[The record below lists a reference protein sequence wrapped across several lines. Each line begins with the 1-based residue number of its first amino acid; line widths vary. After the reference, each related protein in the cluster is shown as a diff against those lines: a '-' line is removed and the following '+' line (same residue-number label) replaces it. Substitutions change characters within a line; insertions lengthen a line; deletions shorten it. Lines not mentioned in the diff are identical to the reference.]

1 MHKLDPND
9 MDALFREG
17 ADKHEFTY
25 NPDAWA
31 MMEDKLNKKDRKKY
45 FLWFFLGFLLL
56 GGAGTYFFSGSQK
69 PTPLAVTSNNEI
81 ASENTNL
88 QAVVNEVI
96 NNSISEKREDN
107 NVTKTEE
114 ETTREI
120 QNSKVTN
127 NIAQDNAETKGEYI
141 ISNSAV
147 RNNNTGIQNR
157 IQSENTG
164 NLADSEVVS
173 VYSQEEH
180 MISDPSIEDIRNI
193 DLTDTDFNEAV
204 SHSLLIGTKQNK
216 RDLLVVE
223 VLEDEIS
230 NSAKSIENREEIF
243 IVPPYVSSKS
253 GVTARY
259 VLTAFGSSDFSS
271 VGFFS
276 DPQSGFTLGTKM
288 GVQVAHKFQFDLG
301 FAYSLKRYG
310 SEGID
315 YNVEGG
321 WDTMQGVNP
330 TWMDGKGDVIQIPLE
345 ATYYING
352 YENNSFFV
360 NAGISSYLFNS
371 EWYGFKYD
379 PEDLLVNPEPL
390 LEEITMD
397 DIPRRNFH
405 LAGVARVSIG
415 YQRIISPNMAF
426 EISPYLQIP
435 LTGIG
440 EGKVDL
446 YTAGVQFAVK
456 FNTK

>member
-1 MHKLDPND
+1 MHKLDPED

-31 MMEDKLNKKDRKKY
+31 MMEDKLDNKNRKKY
-45 FLWFFLGFLLL
+45 FLWFFLGFLFL
-56 GGAGTYFFSGSQK
+56 GGVVGTYFFTNGSEQS
-69 PTPLAVTSNNEI
+69 TPLTVTSNNEI
-81 ASENTNL
+81 ASENTRL
-88 QAVVNEVI
+88 QTIESEVK
-96 NNSISEKREDN
+96 NSPKGLTSDQN
-107 NVTKTEE
+107 DVTNSTAGAN
-114 ETTREI
+114 REI
-120 QNSKVTN
+120 QNSEVTN
-127 NIAQDNAETKGEYI
+127 IVAEEKRDYINA
-141 ISNSAV
+141 NSVV
-147 RNNNTGIQNR
+147 RNNNRGIQSS

-164 NLADSEVVS
+164 SLVDNEVVS
-173 VYSQEEH
+173 VSSQEGQ
-180 MISDPSIEDIRNI
+180 MISDFS
-193 DLTDTDFNEAV
+193 
-204 SHSLLIGTKQNK
+204 K
-216 RDLLVVE
+216 
-223 VLEDEIS
+223 DEIS
-230 NSAKSIENREEIF
+230 NIGVVDTDLNEVTNYASVIDTKQNTRGLLTVKGLKNKSFNSAKSNDSSEESFNLQPSLTSEPI
-243 IVPPYVSSKS
+243 ILA
-253 GVTARY
+253 GATRY
-259 VLTAFGSSDFSS
+259 VLTAFASSDYSS

-276 DPQSGFTLGTKM
+276 DPQTGFTLGTKV
-288 GVQVAHKFQFDLG
+288 GIQLARKYQFDLG

-310 SEGID
+310 SEGVD

-321 WDTMQGVNP
+321 WNTMQGVNP
-330 TWMDGKGDVIQIPLE
+330 TWMDGKGNVLQIPLE

-371 EWYGFKYD
+371 EWYGFKYN
-379 PEDLLVNPEPL
+379 PEDLLVNPNA

-405 LAGVARVSIG
+405 LAGIARVAIG